1 MGEEQLVTLYHDIR
15 DATGWNIGYFTVDAR
30 LFPTSAQNT
39 GIFYAPVKLSDHRVL
54 NLPDGR
60 VLPSGFFQILAN
72 TNRGQNIPI
81 QFVAP
86 GDQISGQ
93 TIKGAVDL
101 STQASVFN
109 GVVFLRYYDGA
120 VVNGTVYAGS
130 TPLPHVWVTVTDE
143 LGTPHGVTQTD
154 AQGHYSAIVPFGN
167 VTITASIGNLTR
179 RTLVGE
185 RSLAS
190 FTLPVT
196 IDQAMRTPADANGD
210 GVPDWMI
217 PHDIRVGGRSEEHT
231 SEL

>member
-93 TIKGAVDL
+93 TIQYQPAFYNSMFYRAYIGYSPKDLNSTDTGIPGISGAL
-101 STQASVFN
+101 QSN
-109 GVVFLRYYDGA
+109 
-120 VVNGTVYAGS
+120 
-130 TPLPHVWVTVTDE
+130 PP
-143 LGTPHGVTQTD
+143 
-154 AQGHYSAIVPFGN
+154 VPPW
-167 VTITASIGNLTR
+167 NLTHWR
-179 RTLVGE
+179 GVYRPPYYNPFPDAGNHT
-185 RSLAS
+185 SA
-190 FTLPVT
+190 FPAMNY
-196 IDQAMRTPADANGD
+196 DQAQRMQAAIQAGGIQNARGPCAPAAAGHRAVLFRAHQRARGEADE
-210 GVPDWMI
+210 
-217 PHDIRVGGRSEEHT
+217 S
-231 SEL
+231 